1 MVIYSH
7 PAFQSTLPRRERHET
22 AKRNPDPQNF
32 NPRSRE
38 GSDAFSTSS
47 GFSSLG
53 FQSTLPRRERLRS
66 APHVLHGF
74 NFNPRSREGS
84 DGYVLRILHSSGISI
99 HAPAKG
105 ATSFRIRIA
114 IFRDYFNPRS
124 REGSDGTRDSFID
137 LAGYFNPR
145 SREGSDNKCCCLQC
159 RRIHFNPRSREGSD
173 LFMVMI

>member
-1 MVIYSH
+1 MLRRLISIH
-7 PAFQSTLPRRERHET
+7 APAKGATSLPPYT
-22 AKRNPDPQNF
+22 DTFAV
-32 NPRSRE
+32 
-38 GSDAFSTSS
+38 
-47 GFSSLG
+47 

-66 APHVLHGF
+66 APHALHGF

-145 SREGSDNKCCCLQC
+145 SREGSDNGIVASYTRPLD
-159 RRIHFNPRSREGSD
+159 FNPRSREGSD
-173 LFMVMI
+173 PQCKTL